1 MHHFTADCMGDSIKK
16 IQHFLFQLSDNP
28 NSAFSFS
35 ILCPPFISMYTLL
48 CTFYKLYTILINS
61 ACYTPFVIKV
71 GRSILRRVFPFFC
84 RQVVIPT
91 LYVFFFL
98 FSHSFHFYLRILSH
112 FILSAFT
119 IIYNQTTSCLF
130 GKNLSLLQTKI
141 K

>member
-1 MHHFTADCMGDSIKK
+1 MHHFIADCMGDSIKK

-35 ILCPPFISMYTLL
+35 ILCPPFIYMYTLL

-91 LYVFFFL
+91 LYVFFLPVLAFLSFL
-98 FSHSFHFYLRILSH
+98 FTHPIPLYTLSFHHYI
-112 FILSAFT
+112 
-119 IIYNQTTSCLF
+119 
-130 GKNLSLLQTKI
+130 
-141 K
+141 